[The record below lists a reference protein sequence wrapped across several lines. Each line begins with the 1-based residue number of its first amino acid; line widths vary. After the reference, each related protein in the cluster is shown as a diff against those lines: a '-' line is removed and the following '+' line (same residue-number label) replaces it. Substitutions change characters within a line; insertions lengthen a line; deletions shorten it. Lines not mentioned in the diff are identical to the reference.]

1 MKMEIDQDSSGADNK
16 VVILNLTLY
25 KVQQGIYL
33 LDFHKVKGE
42 LFPVSVVPVLCLE
55 FCLWCQCCVLDSVCV
70 GIYLWPHFN
79 VLISFPFH
87 STFHCVRL

>member
-1 MKMEIDQDSSGADNK
+1 MIGLGALNLLRLCENSSGADNK

-42 LFPVSVVPVLCLE
+42 LFPVSDVN
-55 FCLWCQCCVLDSVCV
+55 FM
-70 GIYLWPHFN
+70 G
-79 VLISFPFH
+79 
-87 STFHCVRL
+87 